1 VGRGRVSTERPTVT
15 SNNFHRAI
23 TWKIQQFRVSSLAR
37 SQRGTALALAPVIST
52 MELPMPHFDETDLVV
67 RLRTGDDDAYEQLF
81 RTHAGAMMFVARRF
95 FGDTDEAAEAV
106 QDAFVSA
113 FKAMATFEGTAKL
126 GTWLHRITVNACLLK
141 LRGRKRSRLVP
152 LEEGAATNAS
162 ACDSGLSQA
171 ETCTRVRAGVEQLP
185 EAYRTVIRLRDFEG
199 LSTEETA
206 ARLGTNC
213 GAVKTRLHRARQ
225 ALKSVLESQFSN
237 AV

>member
-1 VGRGRVSTERPTVT
+1 M
-15 SNNFHRAI
+15 
-23 TWKIQQFRVSSLAR
+23 
-37 SQRGTALALAPVIST
+37 TAL
-52 MELPMPHFDETDLVV
+52 
-67 RLRTGDDDAYEQLF
+67 
-81 RTHAGAMMFVARRF
+81 ARRF
-95 FGDTDEAAEAV
+95 FGDTADANEAV

-113 FKAMATFEGTAKL
+113 FKAMPDFEGTARL

-141 LRGRKRSRLVP
+141 LRGQKRSRFVP
-152 LEEGAATNAS
+152 LEGDAHTVDAGATESTLART
-162 ACDSGLSQA
+162 
-171 ETCTRVRAGVEQLP
+171 ETCARVRAGVEQLP

-225 ALKSVLESQFSN
+225 ALRALLEPQFAN

>member
-1 VGRGRVSTERPTVT
+1 MP
-15 SNNFHRAI
+15 
-23 TWKIQQFRVSSLAR
+23 
-37 SQRGTALALAPVIST
+37 
-52 MELPMPHFDETDLVV
+52 LPDETDLVA
-67 RLRTGDDDAYEQLF
+67 RLRAGDNAAYAQLVLVH
-81 RTHAGAMMFVARRF
+81 TDGMTAVARRF
-95 FGDTDEAAEAV
+95 FGDTPDAAEAV

-113 FKAMATFEGTAKL
+113 FRAMNAFEGTAKL

-152 LEEGAATNAS
+152 LEDEAHVTDTPASDNA
-162 ACDSGLSQA
+162 LSQT
-171 ETCTRVRAGVEQLP
+171 EMRSRVRAGVEQLP
-185 EAYRTVIRLRDFEG
+185 EAYRTVIQLRDLEG

-225 ALKSVLESQFSN
+225 ALRTILEPQFAN

>member
-1 VGRGRVSTERPTVT
+1 M
-15 SNNFHRAI
+15 
-23 TWKIQQFRVSSLAR
+23 SL
-37 SQRGTALALAPVIST
+37 SDEV
-52 MELPMPHFDETDLVV
+52 ELVA
-67 RLRTGDDDAYEQLF
+67 RLRTGDDTAYEQLF
-81 RTHAGAMMFVARRF
+81 RTHGGAMMSVARRF
-95 FGDTDEAAEAV
+95 FGETEAAEAV

-113 FKAMATFEGTAKL
+113 FRAMSAFEGNAKL

-152 LEEGAATNAS
+152 LDDDSPATGAAT
-162 ACDSGLSQA
+162 CDTALSQS
-171 ETCTRVRAGVEQLP
+171 ETCERVREGVDQLP
-185 EAYRTVIRLRDFEG
+185 DAYRTVIRLRDLEG

-225 ALKSVLESQFSN
+225 ALKTILEPQFAN